1 MRRCGVC
8 GLTMFY
14 SIIGLVLTIFWV
26 GTFAL
31 SGKRNNKY
39 FLLFSGILLLLIMGL
54 RGDFTID
61 YRNNIGVFNYFSN
74 IDFSSIFKQ
83 NNETIFA
90 LIIRILGLF
99 FNHFQYFHF
108 FLSSLVCLP
117 VLISVKNRS
126 ENYLL
131 SVFFFYAL
139 TYYFESFNITRNCI
153 AISILIYT
161 SQYIERREIPK
172 WMLGI
177 LLASGFH
184 ASAIVLA
191 PLIILSYLPV
201 NRKNIFILIV
211 FATLVFVGFDFLMSF
226 IQNRFGFYSH
236 YTDDSYGMRSRTLS
250 LGTSVFLLMRLCIYF
265 TYFLLVAS
273 NKKSIDFYILIA
285 IVSLVTFLLSYR
297 IFMIYRFDL
306 YLFSFFIIS
315 YPNAFNKSSLSKDGK
330 LIISYLII
338 VLSIIWVFFSYEGI
352 YYPFWKNVYIY

>member
-1 MRRCGVC
+1 
-8 GLTMFY
+8 MFY
-14 SIIGLVLTIFWV
+14 SIIGIILIIFWG

-31 SGKRNNKY
+31 SGKRNNEY
-39 FLLFSGILLLLIMGL
+39 FLICSGILLLLVMGL

-61 YRNNIGVFNYFSN
+61 YRNNVGVFNYFSN
-74 IDFSSIFKQ
+74 IDFSNIFKQ
-83 NNETIFA
+83 NNEIIFA
-90 LIIRILGLF
+90 LIIKTLGLF

-108 FLSSLVCLP
+108 FLSCLVCLP
-117 VLISVKNRS
+117 VLISIKNRS

-153 AISILIYT
+153 AISILIYA
-161 SQYIERREIPK
+161 SQYIKRREITK

-184 ASAIVLA
+184 ASAIVLT
-191 PLIILSYLPV
+191 PLIILGYLPI
-201 NRKNIFILIV
+201 NKKNIFRL
-211 FATLVFVGFDFLMSF
+211 LVFSI

-236 YTDDSYGMRSRTLS
+236 YMDDSYGMWSRTLS
-250 LGTSVFLLMRLCIYF
+250 LGTSVLLLMRLCIYF

-273 NKKSIDFYILIA
+273 NKKSTDYYVFIA
-285 IVSLVTFLLSYR
+285 IVSLVTFLISYR

-306 YLFSFFIIS
+306 YLFSFFVIS
-315 YPNAFNKSSLSKDGK
+315 YPNAFNKSSLSKKGK
-330 LIISYLII
+330 MIISYLII

-352 YYPFWKNVYIY
+352 YYPFWENIYIY